1 MWFSSVGGLNNSLG
15 NFPPGS
21 DAGVLNQHTQVILI
35 QVAST
40 LRTTSVGLGAITS
53 ASACPPPSTCCK
65 SSLWKG
71 CDEPIRPEEQQ
82 TQETWRGATLT
93 RGQDPM
99 SSSVKPALTPPST
112 SAHRSARPSR
122 KALDAFPEGARLDA
136 TGSRGAADTR
146 ADRRA
151 IWEDR
156 EGSSPFS
163 ALPAPAEEQHSP
175 GLLDLLICQEKPE
188 VRFLWALQFL
198 NHGGQSKHV

>member
-21 DAGVLNQHTQVILI
+21 AAGVLNQHTQVILI

-40 LRTTSVGLGAITS
+40 LRTASVGLGAITS
-53 ASACPPPSTCCK
+53 ASARPPPSTCCK

-82 TQETWRGATLT
+82 TQETWRGAALT

-112 SAHRSARPSR
+112 SAHRSAGPSR
-122 KALDAFPEGARLDA
+122 KALMRGPGLMPQGVGGLQTPEQTDVPSGR
-136 TGSRGAADTR
+136 TGRGAAPSQPCR
-146 ADRRA
+146 LLL
-151 IWEDR
+151 
-156 EGSSPFS
+156 GSST
-163 ALPAPAEEQHSP
+163 AQ
-175 GLLDLLICQEKPE
+175 GC
-188 VRFLWALQFL
+188 
-198 NHGGQSKHV
+198 